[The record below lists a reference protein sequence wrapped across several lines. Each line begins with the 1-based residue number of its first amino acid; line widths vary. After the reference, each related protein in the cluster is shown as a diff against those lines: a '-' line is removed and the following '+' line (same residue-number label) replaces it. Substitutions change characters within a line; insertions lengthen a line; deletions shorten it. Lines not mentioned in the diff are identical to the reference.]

1 MGEVLLPRISGILSS
16 SLCKHQQIR
25 NYHNCRPRIPHE
37 QYPCGFSR
45 RLLQCDVHGV
55 SPFCRHFHVPC
66 RLHRQWHLV
75 LNTLH
80 RWEWNT
86 IVCSNHGSHGDEDCH
101 SRRLATLWYRMFSW
115 KCIPLKWSKE
125 ERSGRWTEILS
136 VFHEYTLYCG
146 IAWRQIFQECFE
158 FITFHFSNCCIY
170 RVKTMRNNNETDR
183 NKSAQYK
190 VKPRRYKWLL
200 IITENL

>member
-25 NYHNCRPRIPHE
+25 NQHNYRPRIPRE

-45 RLLQCDVHGV
+45 RLLQCDVDGV
-55 SPFCRHFHVPC
+55 SPSSFCRRFHVTC

-75 LNTLH
+75 LNTRH

-86 IVCSNHGSHGDEDCH
+86 IVCSNYSSHGDEDCH

-115 KCIPLKWSKE
+115 KCIPFKWPKE
-125 ERSGRWTEILS
+125 ERSGRWAEILFRFS
-136 VFHEYTLYCG
+136 WIRNVLYDRLEAN
-146 IAWRQIFQECFE
+146 ISRMFR
-158 FITFHFSNCCIY
+158 IY
-170 RVKTMRNNNETDR
+170 LIPLPK
-183 NKSAQYK
+183 
-190 VKPRRYKWLL
+190 LL
-200 IITENL
+200 YLPCKNDSE